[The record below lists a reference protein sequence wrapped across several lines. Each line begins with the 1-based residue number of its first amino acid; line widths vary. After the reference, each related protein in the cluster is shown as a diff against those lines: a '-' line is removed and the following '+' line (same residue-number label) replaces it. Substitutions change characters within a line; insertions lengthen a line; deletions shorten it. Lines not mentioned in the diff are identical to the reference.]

1 MTTSESTR
9 ECVGFAELI
18 SSIAN
23 EKQDL
28 CIEIRDRQ
36 GMPIGHLAPVT
47 KSSTSDGQ
55 LVEKLTEWRNRSMK
69 NFFTQYTATCERTQ
83 QWLES
88 TVLTDPTRLLFVI
101 HSKAGSAGAIGFKI
115 LPDRSVELGN
125 LVRGERCGHYQ
136 LTYYAELALIDW
148 IFQALPVDVIF
159 GISKADNLMCSTL
172 QRSLGFRRAQR
183 IPLLKTEHGGELH
196 FRFGEPG
203 AKSPDGLYAQ
213 KFELDRAEFF
223 RRKSHWPWSSA

>member
-1 MTTSESTR
+1 MMTSESTR
-9 ECVGFAELI
+9 ECIGFAEVI
-18 SSIAN
+18 CNIAN

-101 HSKAGSAGAIGFKI
+101 HSKA
-115 LPDRSVELGN
+115 RSE
-125 LVRGERCGHYQ
+125 ERRVGKEC
-136 LTYYAELALIDW
+136 
-148 IFQALPVDVIF
+148 
-159 GISKADNLMCSTL
+159 
-172 QRSLGFRRAQR
+172 RSRW
-183 IPLLKTEHGGELH
+183 
-196 FRFGEPG
+196 
-203 AKSPDGLYAQ
+203 SPY
-213 KFELDRAEFF
+213 
-223 RRKSHWPWSSA
+223 H